1 MPACIVCEAEVPGDD
16 QLYESLLRCPDCG
29 FVFADISVSD
39 DEHHGRYQRD
49 YFFGCE
55 YADYLKSKDALQKNF
70 RRRIETLA
78 WFSYGGRLYEIGTA
92 YGFFLELA
100 QVRWRVEGIDIA
112 EEACSYAR
120 EQLGLD
126 VRCGEFLET
135 PLETD
140 GYDVFCMWDTIEHLR
155 EPDRYLEKI
164 ARHLRSGGYLAL
176 TTGDIG
182 SWSAWLQGKRWR
194 LIHPPTHL
202 YYFSVQTMTRFLDCY
217 GFNVVHLSHPGFY
230 RSLEAMARWFLTPFG
245 RCGEDVYDRV
255 RNAVWTQK
263 AIYVNLFDIM
273 FVIARKR

>member
-1 MPACIVCEAEVPGDD
+1 MSSCLVCQIDVPPDSR
-16 QLYESLLRCPDCG
+16 LYSSLRRCPSCG
-29 FVFADISVSD
+29 FVLAEVELSDVDMRQIYQVPYFAGD
-39 DEHHGRYQRD
+39 
-49 YFFGCE
+49 E
-55 YADYLKSKDALQKNF
+55 YADYLKDKHVLQKNF
-70 RRRIETLA
+70 AWRIETLSR
-78 WFSYGGRLYEIGTA
+78 FSSGGRLYEIGAA

-126 VRCGEFLET
+126 VRCGDFLET
-135 PLETD
+135 ALETD

-164 ARHLRSGGYLAL
+164 ASHLRSGGYLAL

-182 SWSAWLQGKRWR
+182 SWNARLQGKGWR

-202 YYFSVQTMTRFLDCY
+202 YYFSVQTMTRFLDRY
-217 GFNVVHLSHPGFY
+217 GFDVVHLSHPGFY
-230 RSLEAMARWFLTPFG
+230 RSLDAMARWLLTQLG
-245 RCGEDVYDRV
+245 RWGEDIYKSI
-255 RNAVWTQK
+255 RNAGWMRK